1 MMQPLWNQTF
11 RVEHP
16 TTLKHRSLLAYGDF
30 ETAEHSTLS
39 TNSVSERLESKAVE
53 LKRYK
58 LSFKN
63 SWASILMIPAFKKL
77 TPA

>member
-1 MMQPLWNQTF
+1 M
-11 RVEHP
+11 
-16 TTLKHRSLLAYGDF
+16 LAYGDF

-63 SWASILMIPAFKKL
+63 S
-77 TPA
+77 